1 MDVDS
6 YYLPIDFY
14 WGWNPQDS
22 ARYERGG
29 PPEPSALVPDVDD
42 WPQIVE
48 VSSGDPGGTV
58 PYLVYLSNLLRA
70 LGDHVPNLL
79 SKSSSNQPEIDKTI
93 KFLEELSVHPV
104 SGGECWREQIKYYQ
118 DQIGELKAGLTSTEV
133 KTSNEVKIS
142 TLKLVSNRIL
152 KDVLEHWHVDSYAI
166 ADDFCWD
173 VVGSVRYKPDAPK
186 PCSGSLSDDWRVIE
200 KIAQEDPAGKLPA
213 LVHLSN
219 LLRFLGDHPY
229 LVHAKIDTPTKKPRG
244 IYRAYSEDVYE
255 SAKSEELETE
265 SAVAGARYANVCLTE
280 GEARVMVP
288 QKMQLGTSRDYQ
300 LRLDIGPL
308 SSDSVVTNAEQNP
321 FRADLLARSDD
332 GHWLQVVAASD
343 EFSIE
348 PVPYNL
354 FLPIIGPSW
363 VCNCAPGGKHSC
375 DEQARSDHLF
385 IPTKAPDKAGTAHV
399 RIALYFLKNLVQSQ
413 LLTAEVSEEPQ
424 LGSGYSSSIDYS
436 LTANL
441 QDVGF
446 LPQRTVNI
454 LTDQVADGASKLVI
468 NCGGD
473 TAINLPLPTEGR
485 VRTALDLVRKAL
497 SDIHFEEYG
506 GQLGAAVQHRNL
518 YDSNNSKSKEE
529 FIEDLRKLAPVG
541 YELYDSL
548 FWDGNKRKAL
558 EAALNQTNVQ
568 IQISRPKDT
577 SLTFPWALMYGIPLE
592 SDPSKHKLCGVLADW
607 NGRAFSGNPSV
618 CPHEAEH
625 EPNTVC
631 PFGFWGYRYIIEHPP
646 SFEREL
652 PDKIPSGSKEMKI
665 VVGRIPNW
673 SSP

>member
-1 MDVDS
+1 MKIEISKLRIMTDQI
-6 YYLPIDFY
+6 L
-14 WGWNPQDS
+14 N
-22 ARYERGG
+22 ALKERG
-29 PPEPSALVPDVDD
+29 EDF
-42 WPQIVE
+42 VE
-48 VSSGDPGGTV
+48 IPR
-58 PYLVYLSNLLRA
+58 Y
-70 LGDHVPNLL
+70 
-79 SKSSSNQPEIDKTI
+79 
-93 KFLEELSVHPV
+93 F
-104 SGGECWREQIKYYQ
+104 
-118 DQIGELKAGLTSTEV
+118 
-133 KTSNEVKIS
+133 
-142 TLKLVSNRIL
+142 
-152 KDVLEHWHVDSYAI
+152 
-166 ADDFCWD
+166 WD
-173 VVGSVRYKPDAPK
+173 VVGSDRYDMEKPPEPRLRNLSDDWSEIRERPSESFEVPALIPLSNVIRAVSDNSDQERSQTVNLLPHAERLTVEISGLRERADGMLKRVLDDLQVYSVEIPTDSYWDVRSDARYKPGDPPK
-186 PCSGSLSDDWRVIE
+186 PVLGSLSDDWNRIRQILSAHTSEKTLASVQVSNSLRV
-200 KIAQEDPAGKLPA
+200 
-213 LVHLSN
+213 
-219 LLRFLGDHPY
+219 LGDH
-229 LVHAKIDTPTKKPRG
+229 LRNQIRTTPTKKPRG

-255 SAKSEELETE
+255 SPKSEELETE
-265 SAVAGARYANVCLTE
+265 SAVAEARYANVCLTE

-354 FLPIIGPSW
+354 FLPVIGPSW

-375 DEQARSDHLF
+375 DEQSRSDHLF

-413 LLTAEVSEEPQ
+413 LLTAEVSDEPQ

-518 YDSNNSKSKEE
+518 YDPNNSKSKEE

-665 VVGRIPNW
+665 VVGRSTKLEQSLVRRI
-673 SSP
+673 